1 MYIDTFAYHLYK
13 LRMGAKGQPK
23 TGGRQKGTP
32 NIKSSS
38 LRKRFQD
45 FADENLDEVIEA
57 WNQIEDPKDKVKAYI
72 DICSYAIPKLQ
83 AVQLDANIQKVND
96 IEEDLRKL
104 AED

>member
-1 MYIDTFAYHLYK
+1 
-13 LRMGAKGQPK
+13 MGAKGQPK